1 MEGRIEMLDPPLWAL
16 SSEGEARYLQVLP
29 EIVEVLDLDA
39 QTRLDVSPNQSG
51 ISQALS
57 LYSDASIINSY
68 GFSASLLQSMWE
80 YQSDVFYSPG
90 IGTTHELNQLAKWF
104 GVKFV
109 IVDEE
114 LYPHEIYPSDLWPVV
129 YPLEAE
135 SDQRILVR
143 RFNEAPEMV
152 SLLTTP
158 TILVVG
164 GYENAIYDQA
174 FKTFVKGAL
183 GYEAGLVV
191 EGVHLIDDYS
201 IRDLRE
207 FDVVFLHG
215 YGYENRQLAWNLLEA
230 YVEAGGA
237 LYVDTGWQ
245 YSTPDWETP
254 EAPAVLPVT
263 ALEWT
268 DLGMTEAYLIQ
279 DADFAA
285 ENDSSAFAPLIWDDL
300 PWNVSAPVDLRQWAR
315 PILSVEGTPMI
326 VAGEYGAGRVVWSGM
341 NLVGHSVA
349 YDNSAER
356 ELLGALIGWL
366 APRPETTLL
375 PTPEVIRDHPDR
387 IRFSLLEP
395 TEGPTSLLWREAYSP
410 DWRARLIVDGDEV
423 DIQTYRAGP
432 GLTLLRLP
440 QIDAAGAEIRLDYD
454 LGWIGIAGNAV
465 SLVTLIVLLI
475 LAVKPELGKV
485 WANGADDERS
495 QHLSE
500 GEVAWMPSRY
510 KGS

>member
-1 MEGRIEMLDPPLWAL
+1 
-16 SSEGEARYLQVLP
+16 
-29 EIVEVLDLDA
+29 
-39 QTRLDVSPNQSG
+39 
-51 ISQALS
+51 
-57 LYSDASIINSY
+57 
-68 GFSASLLQSMWE
+68 
-80 YQSDVFYSPG
+80 
-90 IGTTHELNQLAKWF
+90 
-104 GVKFV
+104 
-109 IVDEE
+109 
-114 LYPHEIYPSDLWPVV
+114 
-129 YPLEAE
+129 
-135 SDQRILVR
+135 
-143 RFNEAPEMV
+143 
-152 SLLTTP
+152 
-158 TILVVG
+158 
-164 GYENAIYDQA
+164 
-174 FKTFVKGAL
+174 
-183 GYEAGLVV
+183 LVV

-215 YGYENRQLAWNLLEA
+215 YGYQNRQLAWNLLEA

-245 YSTPDWETP
+245 YSTPDWEMP

-268 DLGMTEAYLIQ
+268 DLGMTDAYLIQ

-485 WANGADDERS
+485 WANGADDDRS
-495 QHLSE
+495 QHLTE
-500 GEVAWMPSRY
+500 GEVSWMPSRY
-510 KGS
+510 RRS